1 MSIKTGFQLFLWMKQ
16 LSTVIKLESF
26 KVFGNLLNTKQLPR
40 KLQVFFSKYVELQ
53 NTSQQEIP
61 PCSIGKL
68 VCPHLFHGV
77 NGTLSQNLLQKSIE
91 KDTTWDVA
99 GLPDKE
105 KWSPILG
112 SWTPFQTE
120 TAIENM
126 KNLRP
131 VTCQRFPTVEN
142 ILFVKHIPTFC

>member
-1 MSIKTGFQLFLWMKQ
+1 MKQ

-53 NTSQQEIP
+53 NMSQQEIP
-61 PCSIGKL
+61 TCSIGKL
-68 VCPHLFHGV
+68 VCPHLFHGI
-77 NGTLSQNLLQKSIE
+77 NGTLSQNFLQKSIE

-105 KWSPILG
+105 K
-112 SWTPFQTE
+112 
-120 TAIENM
+120 
-126 KNLRP
+126 
-131 VTCQRFPTVEN
+131 
-142 ILFVKHIPTFC
+142 